1 MQGTFIGFN
10 TAGITFEER
19 FLALLLKV
27 KKENGFCEIYYL
39 QAPVLADLLLILQSR
54 MAVIFQRLENQGEA
68 YKDELITYNEALVAN
83 IPQVETAEIQQPSP
97 ERRIMSIT
105 LKPGETQS
113 TLILVFQDEQIST
126 LCIDDLQIE
135 ALIIGIQ
142 QALKTVGDQ
151 ELVQYLSSNMDFL
164 MCYTVD
170 LTTQPNIDYQQHPQ
184 EDWKLNLFSHYLGV
198 LYCCETDE
206 GKKIVSGAVV
216 KTSAPHLSELENNVV
231 MWLIEKSPKL
241 KAMHAELAPCQ
252 IFSTIIPSQP
262 GRMLSLEECLRPL
275 HAFYLE
281 KKAELS
287 ASTSSSDHASLRA
300 RRERRHASVR
310 ALINLAVHFA
320 VGRYKARQQ
329 ILRRAADAVNHVAA
343 HRCRLVAQGVCRTA
357 HGTTLIAILAGE
369 PVALFTRRG
378 P

>member
-1 MQGTFIGFN
+1 M
-10 TAGITFEER
+10 
-19 FLALLLKV
+19 LLKV

-54 MAVIFQRLENQGEA
+54 MAVVFQRLENQGEA
-68 YKDELITYNEALVAN
+68 YKDELITYNEALVAH

-142 QALKTVGDQ
+142 QALKTVGDL
-151 ELVQYLSSNMDFL
+151 ELVKYLSSNMDFL

-170 LTTQPNIDYQQHPQ
+170 LTTQPNIDYQQYPQ
-184 EDWKLNLFSHYLGV
+184 EEWKLNLFSHYLGV
-198 LYCCETDE
+198 LYCCETEE

-216 KTSAPHLSELENNVV
+216 KTSVPHLSELENNIV
-231 MWLIEKSPKL
+231 MQLIEKSPKL

-262 GRMLSLEECLRPL
+262 GRMLCLEECLRPL

-287 ASTSSSDHASLRA
+287 A
-300 RRERRHASVR
+300 
-310 ALINLAVHFA
+310 
-320 VGRYKARQQ
+320 
-329 ILRRAADAVNHVAA
+329 
-343 HRCRLVAQGVCRTA
+343 
-357 HGTTLIAILAGE
+357 
-369 PVALFTRRG
+369 
-378 P
+378 